1 MQLVT
6 GWVADGT
13 AGDALHD
20 DGSVKPNPKRVRSS
34 RYVPVSRTPVSSLEG
49 SSRLASVPDCGDA
62 CEPAQLGKVMTCA
75 ASRARSGG
83 GVCTTREAEIHARIA
98 QIIKDLNAK
107 ILRDGKP
114 KALLRSP
121 GSRQRAKDEITALG
135 AELERITAL
144 GQVRSSPFRPRW
156 ADVAD
161 TDEVGDTTAR
171 ATATTHGWGR
181 GATARR
187 RARGQGR

>member
-1 MQLVT
+1 MEEPSRAAVT
-6 GWVADGT
+6 KSCKSSCSRKVGT
-13 AGDALHD
+13 QGAEKSEDNSVGGQNPDLNDAQQGTLRGVQNAQSG
-20 DGSVKPNPKRVRSS
+20 GSV
-34 RYVPVSRTPVSSLEG
+34 
-49 SSRLASVPDCGDA
+49 
-62 CEPAQLGKVMTCA
+62 
-75 ASRARSGG
+75 
-83 GVCTTREAEIHARIA
+83 REAEIHARIA
-98 QIIKDLNAK
+98 QILKDLNAK

-161 TDEVGDTTAR
+161 TDEVGDTTAG
-171 ATATTHGWGR
+171 ATATTHGRGR